1 MGPRGVSRLLQQ
13 LLPTPG
19 TTQCSNAAHVS
30 YRVSTT
36 LRSLTV
42 LQSSSSCYIGTQQA
56 HPTACPLVSDMLVS
70 DSAAAATS
78 AGQLVQAAARW
89 LLGPGKQQRQQLH
102 QQQQGRSSTANN
114 TMLSPRAAV
123 VVTHAVTAC
132 PSGTCGAST
141 SSMPSVQHSRCERGM
156 TCA

>member
-78 AGQLVQAAARW
+78 GMCSNIHIMSILLRLPTNKQSQCCEIDFLATIHQYVVMYLV
-89 LLGPGKQQRQQLH
+89 LLKYSTVVPATILLYSEYVPGTEVRPVNFD
-102 QQQQGRSSTANN
+102 A
-114 TMLSPRAAV
+114 
-123 VVTHAVTAC
+123 
-132 PSGTCGAST
+132 
-141 SSMPSVQHSRCERGM
+141 
-156 TCA
+156 